1 MRERRCEQKSFW
13 KALST
18 CHYAVR
24 ESEGSMPHGA
34 GRNADCPR
42 DFLDGRP
49 EEAGLVNDLSMTGLR
64 AIVKSQDLDHSLALR
79 VTTPCATWF

>member
-13 KALST
+13 KALFT
-18 CHYAVR
+18 CHYDVR

-49 EEAGLVNDLSMTGLR
+49 EEAGLVNYLSTTGLR
-64 AIVKSQDLDHSLALR
+64 ATVKSQDLDHSLTLR

>member
-1 MRERRCEQKSFW
+1 
-13 KALST
+13 
-18 CHYAVR
+18 
-24 ESEGSMPHGA
+24 MPHGA

-64 AIVKSQDLDHSLALR
+64 ATVKSQDLDHSLRRL
-79 VTTPCATWF
+79 TSTWSSGACSR